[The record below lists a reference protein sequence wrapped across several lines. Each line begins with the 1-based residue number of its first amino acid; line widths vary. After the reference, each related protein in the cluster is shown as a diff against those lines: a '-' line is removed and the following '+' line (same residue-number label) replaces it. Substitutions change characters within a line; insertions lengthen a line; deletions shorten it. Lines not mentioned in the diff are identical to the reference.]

1 MTGARRRAAA
11 WWLLVLSLTSITVGA
26 AALGGWQ
33 MQVKSQRIPAD
44 QPADRQAA
52 TQAAS
57 TGAVKVLSYSADSLD
72 RDFSAAEGLL
82 TGDFLAYYMQFTSQ
96 VVAPAAQQKRMT
108 TTAAVVRTGVESLS
122 NRRASILVFV
132 MQTTTSQDTP
142 TPPSNQSSSVRVGL
156 SNVNGVWLINAFDP
170 V

>member
-1 MTGARRRAAA
+1 MTEASRRTAP
-11 WWLLVLSLTSITVGA
+11 WWFLVLSLISITVGA

-44 QPADRQAA
+44 QPADREAA

-57 TGAVKVLSYSADSLD
+57 TGAVKVLSYSPDSLD

-82 TGDFLAYYMQFTSQ
+82 TGDFLAYYMKFTSQ
-96 VVAPAAQQKRMT
+96 VVAPAAQQKRIT
-108 TTAAVVRTGVESLS
+108 TTARVVRTGVESLS

-132 MQTTTSQDTP
+132 NQTTTSQDTP
-142 TPPSNQSSSVRVGL
+142 TPSNQSSSVRVGL
-156 SNVNGVWLINAFDP
+156 ANVNGVWLINAFDP